1 MKSTAQFNGHPIH
14 PMLIPY
20 PFALLTGGAAFD
32 VGARLTGRDA
42 WSQTASHMTT
52 VGLGSALVAALPGIV
67 DYFGTIPR
75 ETSAKRTA
83 TQHALFNL
91 SALACFAFARAH
103 RDDDQRVSNSGL
115 AAALIGTGLL
125 CMGGVLGG
133 TLIYKE
139 HVGVEGLVEDESPA
153 QLAPSEAV
161 AHQDLQG
168 ESRDVLAHGL

>member
-1 MKSTAQFNGHPIH
+1 MKSTAHVNGHPIH

-32 VGARLTGRDA
+32 VAARMTGRDA
-42 WSQTASHMTT
+42 WSQTGAHMST
-52 VGLGSALVAALPGIV
+52 VGLGAALVAAVPGIV

-75 ETSAKRTA
+75 RSSAKRTA

-91 SALACFAFARAH
+91 SALACFAFARTT
-103 RDDDQRVSNSGL
+103 REDDHRVSKTGL

-139 HVGVEGLVEDESPA
+139 HVGVDEDESSA
-153 QLAPSEAV
+153 QLAPGQSARREEL
-161 AHQDLQG
+161 HG
-168 ESRDVLAHGL
+168 EGRDVLAHGL